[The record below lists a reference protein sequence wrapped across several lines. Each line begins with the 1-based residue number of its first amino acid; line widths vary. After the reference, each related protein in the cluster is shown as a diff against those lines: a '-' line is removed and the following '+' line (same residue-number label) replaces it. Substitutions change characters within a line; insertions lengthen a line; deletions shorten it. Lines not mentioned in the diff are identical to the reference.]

1 MGVAAAIA
9 AAGIWAMSAAM
20 MGSQTSRVDA
30 ISISAIRAIWA
41 GVFFL
46 VLLFATGENAEI
58 GEMSAWIIVQ
68 LVLSALIGLALG
80 DTLYV
85 ISIAR
90 LGMNRAFTIS
100 IGLFAVFSFALSAA
114 VLGESVG
121 VLTIVGAAFVL
132 AGVYLVATYGRAG
145 VPSAVESTHDDA
157 EPKPPVHPRIAGGAE
172 LIVDADVAGEPHA
185 PSQPMT
191 ARLKE
196 FLFNTKSPGFGLLVL
211 VVAAML
217 WAIATVWL
225 RDASTGF
232 SAISVGAVRIP
243 AAGAFL
249 GFAVLSQPNASLR
262 RRAVPR
268 RSMSVLTIAGVVG
281 TGVGSLLF
289 IYAVQ
294 EAGAGKTAV
303 LSSISPIFALP
314 LSVIFLGEKITRW
327 LLLGTALAVVG
338 IILLA

>member
-20 MGSQTSRVDA
+20 MGSQTSRMDA
-30 ISISAIRAIWA
+30 MSISAIRAFWA
-41 GVFFL
+41 GVFFV

-58 GEMSAWIIVQ
+58 GEMSAWIIAQ
-68 LVLSALIGLALG
+68 LILSALIGLAIG

-85 ISIAR
+85 VSIAR
-90 LGMNRAFTIS
+90 LGMNRAFPIS
-100 IGLFAVFSFALSAA
+100 IGLFAIFSFALSAA

-121 VLTIVGAAFVL
+121 VLTIIGAALVL
-132 AGVYLVATYGRAG
+132 AGVYFVAVFGRAQE
-145 VPSAVESTHDDA
+145 PDAEIEASAVQGDHPD
-157 EPKPPVHPRIAGGAE
+157 PPPRHPPIAGGADITGSIDIAVE
-172 LIVDADVAGEPHA
+172 SPLSFVERAKH
-185 PSQPMT
+185 
-191 ARLKE
+191 L
-196 FLFNTKSPGFGLLVL
+196 LFNPHSPGFGLLIL
-211 VVAAML
+211 VVAAMF

-225 RDASTGF
+225 RDASSGF
-232 SAISVGAVRIP
+232 SAISVGALRIP

-249 GFAVLSQPNASLR
+249 GVAVFSQPSASLR

-303 LSSISPIFALP
+303 LSSISPLFALP
-314 LSVIFLGEKITRW
+314 LSVLFLGEKITRW